1 MSDVDIVSTQQLEV
15 ALGYAVDEARALD
28 CIEKAETYALDNTNP
43 AIYKVRK
50 ARHVRGVIRA
60 FVLMA
65 ARDLY
70 VSQEISEDALSLL
83 RPFTGPQPQQD
94 RR

>member
-1 MSDVDIVSTQQLEV
+1 MKATDIVSIPQLEV
-15 ALGYAVDEARALD
+15 ALGHAVEERKAID
-28 CIEKAETYALDNTNP
+28 CIERATEYSMRSVNSPIFN
-43 AIYKVRK
+43 VSH
-50 ARHVRGVIRA
+50 ARLVRGAVRA

-70 VSQEISEDALSLL
+70 LSQEISEDALSLL